1 MRWNSLATGLLLGL
15 LAPVVGFVIY
25 ATMYVKDLFIGTREY
40 QSPVLSI
47 SLIANLALFFLL
59 DRWDLYK
66 AMRGVI
72 MATMIYGLV
81 IVLLLFVL

>member
-1 MRWNSLATGLLLGL
+1 
-15 LAPVVGFVIY
+15 
-25 ATMYVKDLFIGTREY
+25 
-40 QSPVLSI
+40 
-47 SLIANLALFFLL
+47 LFFLL